1 MAYNITKLRSTS
13 TIKKI
18 TFFVIVVACL
28 FIINSLVHSIVDLW
42 NKQDLVDRARHELNK
57 EKQLNEELKAQ
68 LTYVKSE
75 EFVESQAR
83 DKLFLVKPGES
94 EVIVPPELIKKKEEQ
109 KSSPPPAWK
118 QWVDLFLGK

>member
-18 TFFVIVVACL
+18 AFFVTVIVCL
-28 FIINSLVHSIVDLW
+28 IIINSLVHSIIDLW
-42 NKQDLVDRARHELNK
+42 NKQDLVDRARHELGK
-57 EKQLNEELKAQ
+57 EKQQNEELRIQ

-94 EVIVPPELIKKKEEQ
+94 EVIVPPELIKNKKEE
-109 KSSPPPAWK
+109 KPPPPPAWK
-118 QWVDLFLGK
+118 QWVNLFLGK